1 MEEKSVEE
9 AESKKEEAEKSKSRA
24 RREIGEEEEGGGGEE
39 DTEGSKETEEQN
51 EEEEPTPEED
61 LIREIVIPENLRPRD
76 HINQLLKLDEENEEK
91 ERAIQKIADIVLK
104 ELKRVYDNAIQP
116 LESLYKYRD
125 LSNRHFGG
133 KH

>member
-1 MEEKSVEE
+1 MEGKSVEE
-9 AESKKEEAEKSKSRA
+9 AESKEEEAEKSKSRA
-24 RREIGEEEEGGGGEE
+24 RREAGEEEGGGGEE
-39 DTEGSKETEEQN
+39 DAEGSKEREQS

-61 LIREIVIPENLRPRD
+61 LIREIVIPENLRPRE

>member
-1 MEEKSVEE
+1 MEGKSVEE
-9 AESKKEEAEKSKSRA
+9 AESKEEEEAEKSKSRA
-24 RREIGEEEEGGGGEE
+24 RREAGEEEGGGGEE
-39 DTEGSKETEEQN
+39 DAEGSKEREQS

-61 LIREIVIPENLRPRD
+61 LIREIVIPENLRPRE

>member
-1 MEEKSVEE
+1 MEGKSVEE
-9 AESKKEEAEKSKSRA
+9 AESKEEDAEKSKSRA
-24 RREIGEEEEGGGGEE
+24 RREAGEEEEGGEE
-39 DTEGSKETEEQN
+39 DAEGSKETEQN
-51 EEEEPTPEED
+51 EEEEEPTPEED

-133 KH
+133 ER

>member
-1 MEEKSVEE
+1 MEGKSVEE
-9 AESKKEEAEKSKSRA
+9 AESKEEEAEKSKSRA
-24 RREIGEEEEGGGGEE
+24 RREAGEEEGGGGEE
-39 DTEGSKETEEQN
+39 DAEGSKEREQR

-61 LIREIVIPENLRPRD
+61 LIREIVIPENLRPRE

>member
-1 MEEKSVEE
+1 MEGKSVEE
-9 AESKKEEAEKSKSRA
+9 AESKEEDAEKSRA
-24 RREIGEEEEGGGGEE
+24 RREVGEEEEGGEE
-39 DTEGSKETEEQN
+39 DAEGSKETEQN
-51 EEEEPTPEED
+51 EEEEEPTPEED

>member
-1 MEEKSVEE
+1 MEGKSVEE
-9 AESKKEEAEKSKSRA
+9 AESKEEDAEKSRV
-24 RREIGEEEEGGGGEE
+24 RREVGEEEEGGEE
-39 DTEGSKETEEQN
+39 DAEGSKETEQN
-51 EEEEPTPEED
+51 EEEEEPTPEED

-133 KH
+133 ER